1 MAARPEVDV
10 LIAPHRGWQ
19 ALDVREMWRH
29 RELLGFLV
37 WRDLRLRYRQ
47 TLFGALWAVL
57 QPVLATVVF
66 TALFARVSG
75 FAAGDPPYP
84 LFAFAGLMTWMFFT
98 NAILAA
104 STSLVG
110 NQDLVTKIYVPRIF
124 IPLGAIGALL
134 VDLVLNLLV
143 AAGLLVYFRWSL
155 SPAVALLPLFL
166 LGTLMAAV
174 GVGLIM
180 AALNVY
186 YRDVKYAVPFVVQL
200 GLFVTPIIYPL
211 REVPDTLR
219 LVAAINPM
227 SAMVE
232 GVRHAL
238 LATPLQWSMVATS
251 MAACAVLLVV
261 GLFIFRRMERR
272 LADVI

>member
-1 MAARPEVDV
+1 MARRPDVEVLV
-10 LIAPHRGWQ
+10 APHRGWQ
-19 ALDVREMWRH
+19 ALDVRELWRY
-29 RELLGFLV
+29 RELLGFLI
-37 WRDLRLRYRQ
+37 WRDLRIRYRQ

-57 QPVLATVVF
+57 QPLLATVVF

-75 FAAGDPPYP
+75 FATGGPPYP

-98 NAILAA
+98 NAIMAA

-110 NQDLVTKIYVPRIF
+110 NQPLIAKVYFPRLF
-124 IPLGAIGALL
+124 IPLGAIGALV

-143 AAGLLVYFRWSL
+143 VGALLVYFRWPL
-155 SPAVALLPLFL
+155 SPAIALLPLFL
-166 LGTLMAAV
+166 LGTLMATV

-211 REVPDTLR
+211 REVPDALR

-232 GVRHAL
+232 GVRHTL
-238 LATPLQWSMVATS
+238 LGTPLQWSMAATS
-251 MAACAVLLVV
+251 TAVCVVLLIV
-261 GLFIFRRMERR
+261 GLYTFRRMERR